1 MIRKFNI
8 LLGVGLLL
16 TGTCSPVF
24 AQEGS
29 DLLLPPPTY
38 KPAQNAP
45 QPVQQG
51 QLGGTVPEATTASPS
66 KDIPNDS
73 PDNPGFKAALEK
85 ISPLSPQQIDKTRK
99 TLDAADKAQNG
110 PLAPIQPVTRSIR
123 LSMKPG
129 EMPPAIKVKPGW
141 VSSITFSDVTGQP
154 WPVMSVTRGNPDAY
168 EVLSSGKPGSTNII
182 TISTKQPYI
191 SSNIAVTLIG
201 APVPLMISLDPTGS
215 DVDFRVDAQVDG
227 RGPNASFDM
236 GMSQGLA
243 PTNDAAML
251 AFLDGVPPDGAR
263 KLKVGDG
270 EVQAWK
276 YNDMLYVR
284 TSRTML
290 SPAYVSKQSN
300 VSGTNVY
307 VLNEAPV
314 LLLSDT
320 GRMFSVQVQ
329 R

>member
-1 MIRKFNI
+1 
-8 LLGVGLLL
+8 LLS
-16 TGTCSPVF
+16 GTCSSVF

-29 DLLLPPPTY
+29 NLLLPPPTY
-38 KPAQNAP
+38 KASEGNNIAP
-45 QPVQQG
+45 QQVQM
-51 QLGGTVPEATTASPS
+51 GGTAPDASQKKDVPQGSTEDPS
-66 KDIPNDS
+66 
-73 PDNPGFKAALEK
+73 FKAALHS
-85 ISPLSPQQIDKTRK
+85 ISPLSPDQIGKTRT
-99 TLDAADKAQNG
+99 TLDAADRAQNA
-110 PLAPIQPVTRSIR
+110 PLSPIQPVTRSIR

-129 EMPPAIKVKPGW
+129 EMPPTIKVKPGW

-201 APVPLMISLDPTGS
+201 APVPLMISLDPSGS

-227 RGPNASFDM
+227 RGPNATFDM
-236 GMSQGLA
+236 GTGQGLA
-243 PTNDAAML
+243 PTNDSAML
-251 AFLDGVPPDGAR
+251 AFLDGVPPDGAK
-263 KLKVGDG
+263 KLRVGDS

-276 YNDMLYVR
+276 FNDMLYIR

-314 LLLSDT
+314 LLLSDS